1 MCKSCTSY
9 KCTKEYVI
17 SNTLLVGVRVSAR
30 DCIVPRSLWVLHFVV
45 GCVRTF
51 EDVTLLYSS
60 GSVGGPRGEERVRA

>member
-1 MCKSCTSY
+1 M
-9 KCTKEYVI
+9 
-17 SNTLLVGVRVSAR
+17 
-30 DCIVPRSLWVLHFVV
+30 LHFVV